1 MNDTKAVAEFLGL
14 DAATIEKAVTADVEG
29 GVAVHIYTK
38 PAGRECPSCG
48 SADSEAKGRVR
59 KPLRHALFI
68 GRPALFVLHRRRFRC
83 RSCGRT
89 FYEPTALARKHAK
102 VTSETERLAVEKL
115 ADYNATYASVAK
127 SLHISPTAVIGIFD
141 RRYDPPRKRLPRA
154 LCIDECYGKGQF
166 KKPYCLMLLDWESG
180 CLVDAIEGRD
190 SATMRAYFFAVPE
203 AERLA
208 VEAVSIDMYEPYLDI
223 ARRYLKNAVV
233 AVDSFHVMENL
244 CRALDKVRRRVMNG
258 HPKGSYPYHYL
269 KKYAK
274 LLFRS
279 DVSRWDS
286 RRKRDA
292 AVNEWLS
299 AYEARERALAVS
311 DELRAAHEYYLAY
324 KFFNSKPRPAE
335 EAAASLDSLRRDASV
350 AHIPE
355 MAEFMQTL
363 TNWRDY
369 IVNSFFLEIGGRRM
383 SNGPVEGFNSQYKKL
398 MRVSNGVSNFARFR
412 ARLFLCSRKEFA
424 FSPPKKGK
432 TRKRMGRKRGSYK
445 GRKGG
450 AE

>member
-14 DAATIEKAVTADVEG
+14 DAATIEKAVTVDAEG
-29 GVAVHIYTK
+29 GVAVHVYTK
-38 PAGRECPSCG
+38 PTGRECPSCG
-48 SADSEAKGRVR
+48 SADSEAKGKVR

-68 GRPALFVLHRRRFRC
+68 GRPTLFVLYRRRFRC
-83 RSCGRT
+83 RKCGRT
-89 FYEPTALARKHAK
+89 FYEPTALAARNAK
-102 VTSETERLAVEKL
+102 VTSETERLVVERL
-115 ADYNATYASVAK
+115 SDYNATYSSVAK
-127 SLHISPTAVIGIFD
+127 ALHISPTAVIGIFD
-141 RRYDPPRKRLPRA
+141 RRYDPPRRRLPKA

-180 CLVDAIEGRD
+180 WLVDALEGRD
-190 SATMRAYFFAVPE
+190 SLTMRAYFFAIPE

-244 CRALDKVRRRVMNG
+244 CRALDKVRRRAMNG
-258 HPKGSYPYHYL
+258 CPRGSYPYHYL

-279 DVSRWDS
+279 DITPWDA
-286 RRKRDA
+286 RRKRDPV
-292 AVNEWLS
+292 VNEWLS
-299 AYEARERALAVS
+299 AYEARERALSVS
-311 DELRAAHEYYLAY
+311 ADLRLAHEYYLAY
-324 KFFNSKPRPAE
+324 KLFNSKPRPAE
-335 EAAASLDSLRRDASV
+335 EAIATLDALRRDPSV

-363 TNWRDY
+363 TNWREY
-369 IVNSFFLEIGGRRM
+369 IANSFSLEVGGRRM

-398 MRVSNGVSNFARFR
+398 MRVSNGVRNFARFR

-424 FSPPKKGK
+424 FAPPKKGK
-432 TRKRMGRKRGSYK
+432 ARKGRGRKRGPYK
-445 GRKGG
+445 RKKGG
-450 AE
+450 AV